1 MSSDPIRAH
10 ADTIRDL
17 HLEGQERR
25 SANQRGVESLAA
37 WLGRPRTLYAVAG
50 FIVLW
55 LLANLT
61 LAAPFDPPPFP
72 MLQGALT
79 TASVLMTTT
88 VLIVQNRQAADNER
102 RARLELHIALLAE
115 QRTAKLI
122 ALLEELRR
130 DLPTVHDRHDPEAEA
145 LKQPTDAREAMAAL
159 EDTIERGRK

>member
-1 MSSDPIRAH
+1 MSSDPVREH

-17 HLEGQERR
+17 HREGQERR
-25 SANQRGVESLAA
+25 STNQRGVESLAA
-37 WLGRPRTLYAVAG
+37 WLGRPRTLFALAG

-72 MLQGALT
+72 MLQGVLT
-79 TASVLMTTT
+79 TASVLMTST

-130 DLPTVHDRHDPEAEA
+130 DLPVQDRHDPEAEA
-145 LKQPTDAREAMAAL
+145 LTQPTDAREAMAAL
-159 EDTIERGRK
+159 EDTIEPGHE